1 LASAHNKTTTQG
13 YAVSDFIELDFLDVE
28 SEKSG
33 DAITVR
39 YSVAGTDAVH
49 VIDGGYIDTGDK
61 VVAHLKKWYGG
72 VSVENVVLTHPD
84 QDHANGLRKVLE
96 DCKVGALWMHR
107 PWLYAQELLPSFPSY
122 KSVDAL
128 RSKLRALYP
137 GPAALEDI
145 AQERKIPIYA
155 PFQGAQL
162 GQFVVAAPSK
172 ARYLQLI
179 VDSDRTPQKKPD
191 EKSLAQVVSEAF
203 ESAFKAASN
212 LVKRAWG
219 MEVFPESGTGSE
231 NEMSVVQ
238 FGVFGGKRVLLTGDA
253 GREALTEAADFL
265 EAHGHALPGVW
276 CFQVPHHGGRHN
288 VNTEVLNRW
297 LGPVLE
303 SKAETTSWNAI
314 CSSAKA
320 DVHHP
325 KKVVVRAMLHRGGHF
340 SSTEGRSVYLSHP
353 KIQREGYSAVPQAEY
368 PSEQEE
374 D

>member
-1 LASAHNKTTTQG
+1 MA
-13 YAVSDFIELDFLDVE
+13 DFIELDFLDVE

-33 DAITVR
+33 DAIAVR
-39 YSVAGTDAVH
+39 YSVAGTETVH
-49 VIDGGYIDTGDK
+49 VIDGGYVDTGEK
-61 VVAHLKKWYGG
+61 LVGHLKKWYGG
-72 VSVENVVLTHPD
+72 VSVQHVVLTHPD

-107 PWLYAQELLPSFPSY
+107 PWLYAAELLPSFPTY

-145 AQERKIPIYA
+145 ATERKISMYE
-155 PFQGAQL
+155 PFQGAQI

-179 VDSDRTPQKKPD
+179 VDSDRTPEKKA
-191 EKSLAQVVSEAF
+191 EKSLAEVVTEAF
-203 ESAFKAASN
+203 DRAVKAVSK

-219 MEVFPESGTGSE
+219 IETFPEEGTARE

-238 FGVFGGKRVLLTGDA
+238 FGVFSGKRVLLTGDA
-253 GREALTEAADFL
+253 GREALTEAADFVQ
-265 EAHGHALPGVW
+265 AKGHALPGVW

-288 VNTEVLNRW
+288 VNTEVLDRW
-297 LGPVLE
+297 LGPVLK
-303 SKAETTSWNAI
+303 SNNETTTWNAI

-325 KKVVVRAMLHRGGHF
+325 KKVVKRAMIHRGGHF
-340 SSTEGRSVYLSHP
+340 SSTEGRSVYLSYP
-353 KIQREGYSAVPQAEY
+353 ARGREGYSSIAQADY
-368 PSEQEE
+368 PDEQEE

>member
-1 LASAHNKTTTQG
+1 M
-13 YAVSDFIELDFLDVE
+13 SDFIELDFLDVE

-39 YSVAGTDAVH
+39 YSVVGSDAVH

-61 VVAHLKKWYGG
+61 LVAHLKKWYGG
-72 VSVENVVLTHPD
+72 TSVQHVVLTHPD

-96 DCKVGALWMHR
+96 ESKVEALWMHR
-107 PWLYAQELLPSFPSY
+107 PWLYAEELLSSFPTY

-145 AQERKIPIYA
+145 AKERKICIYE
-155 PFQGAQL
+155 PFQGAQI
-162 GQFVVAAPSK
+162 GRFAVAAPSK
-172 ARYLQLI
+172 TRYLQLI
-179 VDSDRTPQKKPD
+179 VDSDRTPEKKA
-191 EKSLAQVVSEAF
+191 EKSLAQVVTEAF
-203 ESAFKAASN
+203 DSAFKAASN

-219 MEVFPESGTGSE
+219 EETFPVSGTNRE

-238 FGVFGGKRVLLTGDA
+238 FGVFGGKRFLLTGDA
-253 GREALTEAADFL
+253 GREALAEAADFV
-265 EAHGHALPGVW
+265 EAHGHTLPGVW

-288 VNTEVLNRW
+288 VNTELLDRW
-297 LGPVLE
+297 LGPAL
-303 SKAETTSWNAI
+303 KALPENTTWNAI

-325 KKVVVRAMLHRGGHF
+325 KKVVKRAMLHRGGHF
-340 SSTEGRSVYLSHP
+340 SSTEGRCVHLSHP
-353 KIQREGYSAVPQAEY
+353 RIQREGYSAIPQAEY
-368 PSEQEE
+368 PTEQEE

>member
-1 LASAHNKTTTQG
+1 
-13 YAVSDFIELDFLDVE
+13 VSDFIELDFLDVE

-39 YSVAGTDAVH
+39 YSVAGNDAVH
-49 VIDGGYIDTGDK
+49 VIDGGYINTGDK

-72 VSVENVVLTHPD
+72 ASVQHVVLTHPD

-96 DCKVGALWMHR
+96 ECQVGALWMHR
-107 PWLYAQELLPSFPSY
+107 PWLYAAELLPSFPTY
-122 KSVDAL
+122 KSADAL
-128 RSKLRALYP
+128 SSKLRALYP

-145 AQERKIPIYA
+145 AKERKIYIYE
-155 PFQGAQL
+155 PFQGARI
-162 GQFVVAAPSK
+162 GQFAVAAPSK

-179 VDSDRTPQKKPD
+179 VDSDRTPEKIE
-191 EKSLAQVVSEAF
+191 EKSLAQVIAEAF
-203 ESAFKAASN
+203 ESAFNAAST

-219 MEVFPESGTGSE
+219 EEVFPESGTARE

-253 GREALTEAADFL
+253 GREALIEAAGFV
-265 EAHGHALPGVW
+265 EAYGHTLPGVW

-288 VNTEVLNRW
+288 VNTEVLDMW
-297 LGPVLE
+297 LGPAMKVNPQ
-303 SKAETTSWNAI
+303 TTGWNAI

-325 KKVVVRAMLHRGGHF
+325 KKVVKRAMMHRGGHF
-340 SSTEGRSVYLSHP
+340 SSTEGRCVHLSHP
-353 KIQREGYSAVPQAEY
+353 KIQREGYSAIPQADY

>member
-1 LASAHNKTTTQG
+1 MA
-13 YAVSDFIELDFLDVE
+13 DFIELDFLDVE

-39 YSVAGTDAVH
+39 YEVAGVQSVH
-49 VIDGGYIDTGDK
+49 VIDGGYVDTGDK
-61 VVAHLKKWYGG
+61 VVAHLKKWCGG
-72 VSVENVVLTHPD
+72 LAVNHVVLTHPD

-96 DCKVGALWMHR
+96 ECEVGTLWMHR
-107 PWLYAQELLPSFPSY
+107 PWLFADQLLPSFPTY

-145 AQERKIPIYA
+145 ALEREIDIKD
-155 PFQGAQL
+155 PFQGAQI

-179 VDSDRTPQKKPD
+179 VDSDRTPEKAE
-191 EKSLAQVVSEAF
+191 EKSLAQVVAEAF
-203 ESAFKAASN
+203 DSAFKAASN

-219 MEVFPESGTGSE
+219 METFPVSGTNRE

-253 GREALTEAADFL
+253 GREALTEAADFV
-265 EAHGHALPGVW
+265 EARGHALPGVW

-288 VNTEVLNRW
+288 VSTELLDRW
-297 LGPVLE
+297 LGPPLGAAPEKTGWLAV
-303 SKAETTSWNAI
+303 

-320 DVHHP
+320 DTHHP
-325 KKVVVRAMLHRGGHF
+325 KKVVVRAMLHRGAHF
-340 SSTEGRSVYLSHP
+340 SSTEGRCVHVSHP
-353 KIQREGYSAVPQAEY
+353 RITRPGYSSIPQADY
-368 PSEQEE
+368 PEHQEE